1 MRIVTDT
8 KSINRNIQIG
18 RYAQIAGIVL
28 LVLALFANLASW
40 GQLNQTTADGQL
52 TAQQQQ
58 LVIASF
64 IGLLLGYTLTTI
76 AQSINLRYAPRVDN
90 RLADALRGLDGRH
103 TLYNYRLGA
112 SHVLVAPS
120 GVYAI
125 APRTQSG
132 PISYTNGKWKH
143 HGSRGGLLRLFARDT
158 LGNPVS
164 DAQISVDEVRTF
176 LKKQAP
182 DLAVEPKPLIVF
194 LNPRAVLEV
203 DESPVP
209 ALHVKQLKDH
219 IRRQPKAA
227 TITSDQLRALEQKLG
242 YVATDAPAEADK
254 PTAA

>member
-8 KSINRNIQIG
+8 KSINRNLQIG

-90 RLADALRGLDGRH
+90 RLADALRDLDDRH
-103 TLYNYRLGA
+103 TLYNYRFGA
-112 SHVLVAPS
+112 AHVLVAPS

-132 PISYTNGKWKH
+132 PISFENGKWKH

-158 LGNPVS
+158 LGNPAN
-164 DAQISVDEVRTF
+164 DAQISVDEVKAF
-176 LKKQAP
+176 LKKQTP
-182 DLAVEPKPLIVF
+182 EIVVEPKPLIVF
-194 LNPRAVLEV
+194 LNPRAVLKV
-203 DESPVP
+203 DASPVP
-209 ALHVKQLKDH
+209 ALHVKQLKDY
-219 IRRQPKAA
+219 IRRQTKSA
-227 TITSDQLRALEQKLG
+227 TIPTDQLRALEQRLG
-242 YVATDAPAEADK
+242 YVAADTPAEADK